1 MNALTTPA
9 QATTPVNPSLSMLMD
24 VQKFEHMCRVGK
36 MLAVSPLFPQHLR
49 GGAIDQATANAVLVL
64 NMANRLNEDPL
75 TVAQNIFFVGGRPGW
90 NTTYM
95 IAKAN
100 QHGVFKDPIDWDV
113 KGKGDALSVTAFAVL
128 RGTGKRVSVTL
139 DMETAKKE
147 GWTKNTKYQSIPE
160 QMLRYRTAAF
170 MIRLYCPEVM
180 IGVPALVEL
189 ELEAKD
195 VTPEGGPA
203 VVEANDEAP
212 IEVKATTVDTRAEE
226 EAKRAAEAK
235 AEADRAAKA
244 KADEEARQVA
254 AQKAR
259 EEQDRAAAQAKAEE
273 AQRQTAAR
281 AAEATQAQDPLDLRP
296 TDSAPAEVDIERW
309 EHLLQLM
316 LDEVSSG
323 SSASEIE
330 DVYGPQISQMRAQ
343 FPTLAAKLDAALSG
357 ATVG

>member
-113 KGKGDALSVTAFAVL
+113 KGKGDALSVTAVAVL

-195 VTPEGGPA
+195 VTPEGGPV

-212 IEVKATTVDTRAEE
+212 IEVKATTVDTSAVE
-226 EAKRAAEAK
+226 EAKRAAEAKAEADRVAAK

-244 KADEEARQVA
+244 KADEEARQ
-254 AQKAR
+254 
-259 EEQDRAAAQAKAEE
+259 AAAQA
-273 AQRQTAAR
+273 QT
-281 AAEATQAQDPLDLRP
+281 ATQAQDPLDLRP
-296 TDSAPAEVDIERW
+296 TDSAPAEVDMERW

-323 SSASEIE
+323 SSASDIE

-343 FPTLAAKLDAALSG
+343 FPTLAAKLDAALANSL
-357 ATVG
+357 TR